1 MLCCC
6 AAGDVEVSA
15 SLKISSRTYLISN
28 FSRIVDFS
36 LEVTLVIKMR
46 SSLIFDVGD
55 PTQLVM
61 PEEGGVGEEPLASSG
76 VTNLGE
82 ADSSEVGC
90 RVGPNASMVWAG
102 VGCLETSDASGV
114 GCLKEARAAGV
125 DILEVKD
132 VSGVGCR
139 KEAGAADV
147 DILEVTDGAGV
158 VCIEE
163 TDWAGGPCM
172 GESDV
177 YSVTWLE
184 GTGAGEVRLFG
195 ETETYTFC
203 VDFGDTDGAIMGLS
217 GEASLTVVFCFVKIT
232 KGGEGFL
239 GEGDRSGED
248 CPEERGAFVGE
259 TGFAAAAGLFE

>member
-1 MLCCC
+1 
-6 AAGDVEVSA
+6 
-15 SLKISSRTYLISN
+15 
-28 FSRIVDFS
+28 
-36 LEVTLVIKMR
+36 MR

-90 RVGPNASMVWAG
+90 RVGPNASMVWA
-102 VGCLETSDASGV
+102 GV